1 MQLGKPLVLIIIAGL
16 FTTAFLLDPEVNH
29 DSITANYLLYEDI
42 DPSTLPDKK
51 IEGELS
57 GFDCAVVGVLC
68 PTTHRGADY
77 TTGVFT
83 EDETFYFVVNIPQ
96 SFLQQYF
103 REKVEVEGTVY
114 SPYDRA
120 VEPETIHLI
129 EDGERRLVYESGYF
143 IDENDR
149 RATFQDGVFRDGQW
163 VVPESN

>member
-1 MQLGKPLVLIIIAGL
+1 MKLKKSLILMVVAGL
-16 FTTAFLLDPEVNH
+16 FTTAFILEPVVNS
-29 DSITANYLLYEDI
+29 DSNTAGHHQYEDA
-42 DPSTLPDKK
+42 DYSELSNQT

-103 REKVEVEGTVY
+103 RKKIEVEGTVY
-114 SPYDRA
+114 SPYDQA
-120 VEPETIHLI
+120 VEPETIHLND
-129 EDGERRLVYESGYF
+129 DGERRLVYESGYF

-149 RATFQDGVFRDGQW
+149 RATFQDGVFRNGKW
-163 VVPESN
+163 IVPESN